1 MLQKFNKLIIL
12 FTCLLGHFS
21 FLVAMLRLSEG
32 NKHAW
37 IAEREQ
43 HRIFECKGTKNNMR
57 FTKNKC

>member
-1 MLQKFNKLIIL
+1 MPF
-12 FTCLLGHFS
+12 GHFS
-21 FLVAMLRLSEG
+21 FLVAMPRLSEG